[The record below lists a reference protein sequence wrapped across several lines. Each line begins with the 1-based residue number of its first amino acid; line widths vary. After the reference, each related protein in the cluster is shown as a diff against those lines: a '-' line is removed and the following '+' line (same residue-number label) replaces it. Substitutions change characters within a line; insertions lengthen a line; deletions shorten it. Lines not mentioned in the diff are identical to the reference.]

1 MIVLEHHD
9 PNLIMDA
16 LFNVPNPIVYKT
28 IRDWDLLTGARFL
41 SEERG
46 TIKSEDGIIFE
57 GLNRYGDTEEVIV
70 EGVSSIS
77 AFLEQYL

>member
-1 MIVLEHHD
+1 MIILEHRD
-9 PNLIMDA
+9 LSLIMDA

-28 IRDWDLLTGARFL
+28 ICEWDLLTGARFL

-46 TIKSEDGIIFE
+46 TIQGEEGIIFE
-57 GLNRYGDTEEVIV
+57 GLSRYGDKEEVIV

-77 AFLEQYL
+77 LFLERYL